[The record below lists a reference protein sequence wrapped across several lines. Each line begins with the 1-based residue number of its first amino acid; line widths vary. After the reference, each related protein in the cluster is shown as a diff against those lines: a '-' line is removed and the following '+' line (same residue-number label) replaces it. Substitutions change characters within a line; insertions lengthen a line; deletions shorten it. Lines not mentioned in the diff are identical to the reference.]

1 MGREEMRA
9 ADADREAVAERLRVA
24 LGEGRLDL
32 AEFDERLGR
41 AYAAK
46 TYGELDGLLNDL
58 PDVASAERQGLA
70 VPGTSAVPVAGAVP
84 GAVVVPE
91 WPVGADGRYLD
102 ATRRWLIENWAPY
115 LGVVGIVVA
124 IWVLQAVQGEDGVGT
139 FWPGW
144 VAGPWGIFLVIATIA
159 GLASGEPQRWAAKQA
174 RKRLRKIQDGDFDE

>member
-24 LGEGRLDL
+24 LNEGRLDL

-46 TYGELDGLLNDL
+46 TYGDLDPLLTDL
-58 PDVASAERQGLA
+58 PDVAPAERQRLA
-70 VPGTSAVPVAGAVP
+70 VPAAGAVQ

-115 LGVVGIVVA
+115 LGVVGMVVA
-124 IWVLQAVQGEDGVGT
+124 IWALQAVQSDDGIGA

-144 VAGPWGIFLVIATIA
+144 VAGPWGIFLVIATMA
-159 GLASGEPQRWAAKQA
+159 GLANGEPQRWAAKQA
-174 RKRLRKIQDGDFDE
+174 RKRLKAAEDGDSDE